1 MKFSLLFP
9 ILFSTTSVNALKIM
23 PLGDSITNPCCWRAI
38 LYNLL
43 TSYHPAAQISFVGT
57 QVSSGCDSFK
67 GSYDGRNEGH
77 AGWLATDIANNGHL
91 VEWLKETKPDV
102 VMMHLGTNDVWRG
115 IPTEKIIAAYGKM
128 VEQMR
133 GSKRDVKILVN
144 CPVPED
150 E

>member
-1 MKFSLLFP
+1 M
-9 ILFSTTSVNALKIM
+9 
-23 PLGDSITNPCCWRAI
+23 
-38 LYNLL
+38 
-43 TSYHPAAQISFVGT
+43 
-57 QVSSGCDSFK
+57 
-67 GSYDGRNEGH
+67 
-77 AGWLATDIANNGHL
+77 

-115 IPTEKIIAAYGKM
+115 IPTEKIIEAYGKM